1 VRHVLQL
8 KYDLGLF
15 ENPYVDEAL
24 AEAEVGT
31 KENAQLA
38 KQVALESAVL
48 LKNDGILPFGEQVK
62 KVVVIGPNADN
73 MYNQLGDY
81 TAPQDPDRIVTMLE
95 GIREKGRAEVTYA
108 KGCAV
113 RDENDADT
121 DEAVRVAKA
130 ADVVVLVVGGSS
142 ARDFKTSYE
151 DTGAAIVNESISD
164 MDCGEGYDRSTL
176 KLLGKQEELMERIYA
191 TGKPVVTVYIQ
202 GRPLDMNLANE
213 KSNALLT
220 LWYPGMEGGSALA
233 DILWGDYNPAGRLPI
248 SVPRSVGQIPVYYS
262 QPAMGDYV
270 EETAKSLFSFGY
282 GLSYTQFEY
291 SDLKIDSVPERPGTF
306 IVTFAIKNIGPCDG
320 DEVVQLYVRDE
331 VASIAPA
338 SKLLKGFHRVHI
350 NKGETQ
356 QMTFYLTERDLS
368 VYSKEKGWHVEPG
381 EFTVMVGGSSEET
394 HSMTFRI
401 DK

>member
-1 VRHVLQL
+1 
-8 KYDLGLF
+8 
-15 ENPYVDEAL
+15 L
-24 AEAEVGT
+24 AEAEVGS
-31 KENAQLA
+31 KENAHLA

-48 LKNDGILPFGEQVK
+48 LKNDGILPFGNHIK
-62 KVVVIGPNADN
+62 KVAVIGPNADN

-81 TAPQDPDRIVTMLE
+81 TAPQDPNRIVTMLE

-113 RDENDADT
+113 RDENNANI
-121 DEAVRVAKA
+121 DEAVRIVKS

-142 ARDFKTSYE
+142 ARDFKTNYE

-176 KLLGKQEELMERIYA
+176 KLLGKQEELMQRIYA

-202 GRPLDMNLANE
+202 GRPLDMNLAAE

-220 LWYPGMEGGSALA
+220 MWYPGMEGGSALA

-262 QPAMGDYV
+262 QPVTGDYV
-270 EETAKSLFSFGY
+270 EESARPLFTFGY
-282 GLSYTQFEY
+282 GLSYTQFKY
-291 SDLKIDSVPERPGTF
+291 SDLHIEQVKAMSFLHGDVRERESMADTLCM
-306 IVTFAIKNIGPCDG
+306 VTFNVKNIGPCDG

-331 VASIAPA
+331 VASVAPA
-338 SKLLKGFHRVHI
+338 SKLLKGFQRVHI
-350 NKGETQ
+350 NKGETAEVS
-356 QMTFYLTERDLS
+356 FNLTQRDLA

-381 EFTVMVGGSSEET
+381 DFTIMVGGSSENCALTATVEV
-394 HSMTFRI
+394 
-401 DK
+401 K